1 MRLTSLFLN
10 PKQPLQ
16 SLFHAHT
23 LSNAKQPSG
32 DIFINAQ
39 HYYYLSREIL
49 LLLLA
54 ATIDINNEH
63 DTKFLFSIW
72 NNQFLSL
79 QNYTKLQHVLSHLVN
94 SQLPASDCFLF
105 FSEKLF
111 ASVLKAFNNS
121 STNNSVENLGFKVDN
136 LNIRNKIIQFWEEL
150 LKININVE
158 DHVNNRNRWINKS
171 TNSSNFAENFSF
183 FENYFLS
190 EFPQKSL
197 SPFDKKEISSWIQ
210 TGNLL
215 DSFIE
220 TEANNYRVNPL
231 FAHDFT
237 APFVPL
243 LSKHVTDFD
252 NFSIVHSF
260 YSNFKEIIKSFQER
274 LEFQQI
280 NFHIIRSSP
289 INCCLHKLASEQFNY
304 IEAALDDDH
313 YFFDFLIFSG
323 FRLEFD
329 ATAKLAIAFSNNQTE
344 EIKFLNQAPYSLFGR
359 LFGVNFDQPLSYG
372 VIPFV
377 HFIYL
382 PKI

>member
-136 LNIRNKIIQFWEEL
+136 LNIRNKIIRSEE
-150 LKININVE
+150 
-158 DHVNNRNRWINKS
+158 
-171 TNSSNFAENFSF
+171 
-183 FENYFLS
+183 
-190 EFPQKSL
+190 
-197 SPFDKKEISSWIQ
+197 
-210 TGNLL
+210 
-215 DSFIE
+215 
-220 TEANNYRVNPL
+220 
-231 FAHDFT
+231 
-237 APFVPL
+237 
-243 LSKHVTDFD
+243 
-252 NFSIVHSF
+252 
-260 YSNFKEIIKSFQER
+260 
-274 LEFQQI
+274 
-280 NFHIIRSSP
+280 
-289 INCCLHKLASEQFNY
+289 
-304 IEAALDDDH
+304 
-313 YFFDFLIFSG
+313 
-323 FRLEFD
+323 
-329 ATAKLAIAFSNNQTE
+329 
-344 EIKFLNQAPYSLFGR
+344 
-359 LFGVNFDQPLSYG
+359 
-372 VIPFV
+372 
-377 HFIYL
+377 
-382 PKI
+382 